1 LKKEKPCT
9 KSRKLTQNIES
20 MKALN
25 LFLISFIF
33 ATTVAVA
40 QSSDEIKIKQLEK
53 HWTELLDKGDTTSL
67 LKIWSENYVVNNPNG
82 KIVTPKEIVALMK
95 SGHKFPA
102 VERIIE
108 KITFNQDIAIVMG
121 KELQQPQSMTT
132 NHDDWIPRR
141 FTNVWIKTKEG
152 WKLAARQS
160 TRVISQ

>member
-1 LKKEKPCT
+1 
-9 KSRKLTQNIES
+9 
-20 MKALN
+20 MKVSII
-25 LFLISFIF
+25 FFISFIF
-33 ATTVAVA
+33 ISTVASG
-40 QSSDEIKIKQLEK
+40 QSSDEMEIRQLEK

-67 LKIWSENYVVNNPNG
+67 LKIWSEKYVVNNPNG

-121 KELQQPQSMTT
+121 KELQQPKNMTT

-152 WKLAARQS
+152 WQLAARQS
-160 TRVISQ
+160 TQILSE

>member
-1 LKKEKPCT
+1 
-9 KSRKLTQNIES
+9 
-20 MKALN
+20 MKVLN
-25 LFLISFIF
+25 LFLICFI
-33 ATTVAVA
+33 VANCVA
-40 QSSDEIKIKQLEK
+40 FGQLNDEMKIRQLEK

-67 LKIWSENYVVNNPNG
+67 LEIWSENYVVNNPNG

-121 KELQQPQSMTT
+121 KELQQPGSMTP
-132 NHDDWIPRR
+132 NHDDWMPRR

-160 TRVISQ
+160 TQVVSQ

>member
-1 LKKEKPCT
+1 M
-9 KSRKLTQNIES
+9 
-20 MKALN
+20 MKAFN
-25 LFLISFIF
+25 LFLISFIV
-33 ATTVAVA
+33 ATTFAVG

-53 HWTELLDKGDTTSL
+53 HWTELLNQGDTTSL

-82 KIVTPKEIVALMK
+82 KIVTQKEIVALMK
-95 SGHKFPA
+95 SGHKFPL

-121 KELQQPQSMTT
+121 KELQQPKNMTT

-141 FTNVWIKTKEG
+141 FTNVWIKTGEE

-160 TRVISQ
+160 TQVNSQ

>member
-1 LKKEKPCT
+1 MRV
-9 KSRKLTQNIES
+9 S
-20 MKALN
+20 N
-25 LFLISFIF
+25 LFFIGFIF
-33 ATTVAVA
+33 ISTIAFG
-40 QSSDEIKIKQLEK
+40 QSSDDMEIRQLEK

-67 LKIWSENYVVNNPNG
+67 LKIWSEKYVVNNPNG

-121 KELQQPQSMTT
+121 KELQQPENMTP
-132 NHDDWIPRR
+132 NHDNWIPRR

-152 WKLAARQS
+152 WQLAARQS
-160 TRVISQ
+160 TQVISQ